1 MPGVDTRA
9 DPPLNATAASIL
21 GFLNLQPMSGGELAT
36 QIEDVI
42 GDFWN
47 VTKSQV
53 YKELKLLADAG
64 LVATLRA
71 GKRDKQPYRVTPAG
85 RRAFLEWIAQEPG
98 PPIMRMPL
106 VLQVFFGDA
115 VDRETLARSLAK
127 LRAYHASRLETYRGF
142 EAEADKKGA
151 PYQALLLGMRYQRLM
166 IEWID
171 SVELSGRKVVHPG
184 ATKRA
189 RR

>member
-1 MPGVDTRA
+1 MRDVKTPA
-9 DPPLNATAASIL
+9 APLLNATAASIL
-21 GFLNLQPMSGGELAT
+21 GFLNLQPMSGGDLAAR
-36 QIEDVI
+36 IEDVI

-53 YKELKLLADAG
+53 YRELKLLADAG

-85 RRAFLEWIAQEPG
+85 RRAFVEWIAEEPG

-115 VDRETLARSLAK
+115 VDRGTLARSLAK
-127 LRAYHASRLETYRGF
+127 LRAYHASRLEAYRGF
-142 EAEADKKGA
+142 ERDIDKKSA
-151 PYQALLLGMRYQRLM
+151 PYQALVLGMRYQRLM
-166 IEWID
+166 VDWID
-171 SVELSGRKVVHPG
+171 SVELSGRKVEQGG
-184 ATKRA
+184 ATKKA
-189 RR
+189 RG